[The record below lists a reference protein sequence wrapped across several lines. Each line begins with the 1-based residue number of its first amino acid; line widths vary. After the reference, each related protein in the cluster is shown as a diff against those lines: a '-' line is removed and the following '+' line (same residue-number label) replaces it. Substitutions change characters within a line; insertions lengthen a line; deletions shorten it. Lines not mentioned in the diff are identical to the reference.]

1 MYMSILCDV
10 RPGPGNLRR
19 VLDAGP
25 WPSDPDAA
33 ELGDT
38 KLPVNDCDCIKFHN
52 ALTALCRFCDFP
64 PAGYDLCSYTAVSP
78 VPPGTM

>member
-1 MYMSILCDV
+1 MSILCDV

-33 ELGDT
+33 EPSSAATEPAPGRVLVRQD
-38 KLPVNDCDCIKFHN
+38 FHGLLN
-52 ALTALCRFCDFP
+52 TGASMALLEPFGALSV
-64 PAGYDLCSYTAVSP
+64 LVSEFS
-78 VPPGTM
+78 VQAR